1 MSTRPLRFLTT
12 ATLLL
17 LTGMLTSCNQL
28 FFAEVSLPQLCVTL
42 DSQQFDGQDGD
53 YHADVTFGPQSI
65 DVSSY
70 LSALPKDDAEIQLRV
85 LTGTLTVKGG
95 VDDLSF
101 IDAAQLT
108 IDPPTGSTLT
118 ELKLIDYTKDPNAP
132 TPGSI
137 ELTGSDHPDLYPYLS
152 SGNITT
158 TIHFAGTLP
167 AQDWTADLTVCI
179 SASAKVQYL
188 EAAQS
193 AQAAAK

>member
-17 LTGMLTSCNQL
+17 LIGMLTSCNQL

-85 LTGTLTVKGG
+85 LTGHTSTVRCMALHGLMLVSG
-95 VDDLSF
+95 SR
-101 IDAAQLT
+101 DASLRVWN
-108 IDPPTGSTLT
+108 IG
-118 ELKLIDYTKDPNAP
+118 ER
-132 TPGSI
+132 TPRF
-137 ELTGSDHPDLYPYLS
+137 LV
-152 SGNITT
+152 
-158 TIHFAGTLP
+158 
-167 AQDWTADLTVCI
+167 W
-179 SASAKVQYL
+179 QYW
-188 EAAQS
+188 
-193 AQAAAK
+193 